1 MNIKRIG
8 LCVLALIVMGL
19 SYWLA
24 VGGNYDSKT
33 VRIDPEEH
41 TLVNS
46 SDAIISKRILAM
58 KSMDSKV
65 YFLGYEGYGI
75 YNLSDNTLR
84 LMPVSFRGQHIEP
97 PKTENYQRGLREIT
111 TVKAFSDFSS
121 QEQSILKDL
130 LESTD
135 RGAHYYGDFY
145 HSGYESSLIDMKD
158 QYCGQHIEPP
168 KTENYQRGLR
178 EITTVKAFSDFS
190 SQEQSILKDL
200 LESTDRGAHYYGDF
214 YHSGYESSLIDMK
227 DQYFITNT
235 VRALKR
241 VNHTLYVYDASGFI
255 IIDLDNRRI
264 QGFFNNR
271 LGGEGP
277 KGVPDSLRG
286 HYGSDFTMIY
296 ALSKLD
302 PKDLEILWS
311 MRKQYLEKSPQVME
325 NKDLFPLNL
334 DEMTL

>member
-8 LCVLALIVMGL
+8 LCVLALIVVGI

-24 VGGNYDSKT
+24 VGVNYDTKT
-33 VRIDPEEH
+33 VRIDPEAH

-58 KSMDSKV
+58 KSIDSQV
-65 YFLGYEGYGI
+65 YFLGYEGFGI
-75 YNLSDNTLR
+75 YNLADNTLR
-84 LMPVSFRGQHIEP
+84 LMPITFRGQHIEP
-97 PKTENYQRGLREIT
+97 PKTDDYQRGLRDIRS
-111 TVKAFSDFSS
+111 VKTLSDFTT
-121 QEQSILKDL
+121 QEQTELKGL

-145 HSGYESSLIDMKD
+145 HSGYESSLIDMK
-158 QYCGQHIEPP
+158 Y
-168 KTENYQRGLR
+168 
-178 EITTVKAFSDFS
+178 
-190 SQEQSILKDL
+190 
-200 LESTDRGAHYYGDF
+200 
-214 YHSGYESSLIDMK
+214 
-227 DQYFITNT
+227 QYFITNT

-241 VNHTLYVYDASGFI
+241 INHTLYVYDASGFI
-255 IIDLDNRRI
+255 IIDLDNRRL

-286 HYGSDFTMIY
+286 HYGGDFTMLY

-302 PKDLEILWS
+302 PKDLEILWT

-325 NKDLFPLNL
+325 DKDLFPLNL
-334 DEMTL
+334 EDMAL

>member
-8 LCVLALIVMGL
+8 LCILALIVVGL

-58 KSMDSKV
+58 KSIDSQV

-75 YNLSDNTLR
+75 YNLADNTLR
-84 LMPVSFRGQHIEP
+84 LMPIIFRGQHIEP

-111 TVKAFSDFSS
+111 MVKTFSDFSGP
-121 QEQSILKDL
+121 EQS
-130 LESTD
+130 
-135 RGAHYYGDFY
+135 
-145 HSGYESSLIDMKD
+145 
-158 QYCGQHIEPP
+158 
-168 KTENYQRGLR
+168 
-178 EITTVKAFSDFS
+178 V
-190 SQEQSILKDL
+190 LKDL

-255 IIDLDNRRI
+255 IIDLDSRRI

>member
-8 LCVLALIVMGL
+8 LFALALIIMGI

-24 VGGNYDSKT
+24 VGANYDSKT
-33 VRIDPEEH
+33 VRIDPEAH

-58 KSMDSKV
+58 KTSGSQV
-65 YFLGYEGYGI
+65 YFLGYEGLGI

-84 LMPVSFRGQHIEP
+84 LMPITFRGQHIEP
-97 PKTENYQRGLREIT
+97 PKSDDYQRGLRNIT
-111 TVKAFSDFSS
+111 KVKALSDFSND
-121 QEQSILKDL
+121 EQDEFKSL
-130 LESTD
+130 LDSTD
-135 RGAHYYGDFY
+135 GGAHYYGDFY
-145 HSGYESSLIDMKD
+145 HSGYESSLID
-158 QYCGQHIEPP
+158 
-168 KTENYQRGLR
+168 L
-178 EITTVKAFSDFS
+178 
-190 SQEQSILKDL
+190 
-200 LESTDRGAHYYGDF
+200 
-214 YHSGYESSLIDMK
+214 K

-241 VNHTLYVYDASGFI
+241 VNHTLYVYDGSGFI

-271 LGGEGP
+271 ISGEGS

-286 HYGSDFTMIY
+286 HYGSDFIMIY

-302 PKDLEILWS
+302 PKDLDILWS
-311 MRKQYLEKSPQVME
+311 MRKQYLEKSPQAME
-325 NKDLFPLNL
+325 EKDLFPLNL
-334 DEMTL
+334 NEMNLNEL

>member
-8 LCVLALIVMGL
+8 LCILALIVVGL

-58 KSMDSKV
+58 KSIDSQV

-75 YNLSDNTLR
+75 YNLADNTLR
-84 LMPVSFRGQHIEP
+84 LMPITFRGQHIEP

-111 TVKAFSDFSS
+111 MVKTFSDFSGP
-121 QEQSILKDL
+121 EQS
-130 LESTD
+130 
-135 RGAHYYGDFY
+135 
-145 HSGYESSLIDMKD
+145 
-158 QYCGQHIEPP
+158 
-168 KTENYQRGLR
+168 
-178 EITTVKAFSDFS
+178 V
-190 SQEQSILKDL
+190 LKDL

-241 VNHTLYVYDASGFI
+241 INHTLYVYDASGFI
-255 IIDLDNRRI
+255 IIDLDSRRI

-302 PKDLEILWS
+302 PKYIMLWS
-311 MRKQYLEKSPQVME
+311 IIVGGFIGFVAGRITKKAQSMGIILRVIAGLVGASVGQALLGTWGPSLAGMALIPSIVGAVIVIAVVSFFTGR
-325 NKDLFPLNL
+325 D
-334 DEMTL
+334 